1 MEIKFLFQIL
11 FFALMLLIALISL
24 VIIYV
29 LLRFGK
35 SRTLGLTI
43 SAFYILIMISLY
55 AAAFANFSLIPFAEI

>member
-1 MEIKFLFQIL
+1 MTTKFLFQIL

-35 SRTLGLTI
+35 SRTLGLTV
-43 SAFYILIMISLY
+43 SAFYVLIMVSLY
-55 AAAFANFSLIPFAEI
+55 AIAFANFSLIPFS